1 MFFVPFVFLP
11 LLIFFLSL
19 PNSLLSVS
27 FSILIV
33 CVMYSRKSDL
43 SNNLPA
49 MNDSRSSFRIM
60 IRLKMSSERQ
70 DLCRVERNTVVWPRH
85 EMKLLN
91 TMFFVTLGI
100 NVNLTNIRVTV
111 VIYYSHIVGIHVT
124 S

>member
-100 NVNLTNIRVTV
+100 NVNLINIRVTV
-111 VIYYSHIVGIHVT
+111 VIDHSHIVGIHMT